1 MSIETVL
8 PALTAFGM
16 TALVLQLLL
25 LRASRFLPVDQPN
38 ARSLHTQPVPR
49 FGGLA
54 ILIGGALALPLSGQT
69 WAGWLWPVPVLAAVS
84 LIDDFV
90 TLPAVPRFA
99 VQIGVAIAFAA
110 SLMGASWWLLPTVF
124 AMVWMTNL
132 YNFMDGSDALAGSMA
147 LIGFGGYALL
157 AALGGDM
164 QLVSVCLVI
173 AGASLA
179 FLLRNMHPAR
189 VFMGDAGSIPLGFMA
204 AAIGLIGV
212 QRGLWD
218 LFAPVMLFLVFVADA
233 SATLVR
239 RLLRGERVW
248 QAHRTH
254 YYQRLVRMGLG
265 HSGTARLYV
274 AAMVGCAASTVI
286 MQMLSPSSTIW
297 LLAAWGLLF
306 GAMGRRIDK
315 RWRSFESRLTE
326 GQG

>member
-1 MSIETVL
+1 MSIESVL

-16 TALVLQLLL
+16 TAIVLQLLL
-25 LRASRFLPVDQPN
+25 MRARHLLPMDRPN
-38 ARSLHTQPVPR
+38 ERSLHTQPVPR

-54 ILIGGALALPLSGQT
+54 ILIGGALALPLAGQA

-90 TLPAVPRFA
+90 TLPAIPRFA
-99 VQIGVAIAFAA
+99 VQIGVAAAFAA
-110 SLMGASWWLLPTVF
+110 SLMGITWWLLPTVF

-132 YNFMDGSDALAGSMA
+132 YNFMDGSDGLAGSMA

-157 AALGGDM
+157 AALGGDL
-164 QLVSVCLVI
+164 QLMSVCLVI
-173 AGASLA
+173 AGAALA
-179 FLLRNMHPAR
+179 FLLRNVHPAK

-212 QRGLWD
+212 ERGLWD
-218 LFAPVMLFLVFVADA
+218 LFAPAMLFLVFVADA

-265 HSGTARLYV
+265 HAGTARLYG

-286 MQMLSPSSTIW
+286 VQMLSPARTIW
-297 LLAAWGLLF
+297 LLVAWCLLF
-306 GAMGRRIDK
+306 GAMGRRIDR
-315 RWRSFESRLTE
+315 RWRSFESKLTE
-326 GQG
+326 GQ